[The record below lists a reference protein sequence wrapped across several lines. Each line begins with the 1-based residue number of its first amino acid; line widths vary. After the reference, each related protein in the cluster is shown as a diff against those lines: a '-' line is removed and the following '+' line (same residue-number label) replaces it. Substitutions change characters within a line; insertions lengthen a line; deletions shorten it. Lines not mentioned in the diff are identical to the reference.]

1 MKKGYRIV
9 IPFLMAVVMLLLFI
23 ASAFLSGGN
32 VLSVLANGKRTVL
45 LWEEETES
53 ETDAET
59 VTEDETESSPET
71 EVETESESETAVES
85 ESETLPETEAETE
98 TETDTETE
106 SETIPETEEVPE
118 KTENESV
125 SENDIEPNVRI
136 SIFTPSG
143 WYKTHARVPIG
154 VEELMGISSFK
165 IARIE
170 AKISQNGSYMDITED
185 KAVEISENCSIYVR
199 VTDRDGNRYEKNR
212 YIECF
217 DKENPVLN
225 ASISDGI
232 LNVQAMDND
241 SGIKAV
247 YVNGYE
253 FTTLT
258 DGTLNVRLQQ
268 YDTGYEYFTLQA
280 LDYAGN
286 MSQIYRMSNPYYTDP
301 QRADEQENQ
310 STQLPVNAK
319 PTEPTEAKATVVEHA
334 TENVVQGPEAKKES
348 YDGMDEKGY
357 PETEDLI
364 TETSESGKEF
374 YTIMTKSDKVFY
386 LIIDRDSSENNVFLL
401 TEVSENDLLNF
412 SDSDAQTLP
421 KGTMVV
427 ESALPQEEE
436 TAAVEAEPETETVEE
451 PETAEEQDSSNN
463 AAFYVLLA
471 VIGLGTVGGY
481 YFMKKMRSDDEYD
494 EEEEPEDEEEY
505 EEEYTE
511 EE

>member
-23 ASAFLSGGN
+23 ASAFLNGGN

-53 ETDAET
+53 
-59 VTEDETESSPET
+59 SSET
-71 EVETESESETAVES
+71 EVETESESETEVES
-85 ESETLPETEAETE
+85 ESEILPESETE
-98 TETDTETE
+98 TESETDP
-106 SETIPETEEVPE
+106 ETIPETEEVPE
-118 KTENESV
+118 KTESESV

-165 IARIE
+165 IAKIE

-199 VTDRDGNRYEKNR
+199 VTDQDGNRYEKNR

-217 DKENPVLN
+217 DKENPILN

-286 MSQIYRMSNPYYTDP
+286 MSQVYRMSNPYYTDP
-301 QRADEQENQ
+301 KRVDDQENQ

-319 PTEPTEAKATVVEHA
+319 PTEPTEAKATVVEH
-334 TENVVQGPEAKKES
+334 TTDNVVQESVEKKES

-357 PETEDLI
+357 PETEDLAI
-364 TETSESGKEF
+364 ETNDSGKEF

-386 LIIDRDSSENNVFLL
+386 LIIDKDSSENNVFLL

-421 KGTMVV
+421 MGNMIV

-436 TAAVEAEPETETVEE
+436 TATVEAEPETETVEE
-451 PETAEEQDSSNN
+451 PKTAEERDSSNN
-463 AAFYVLLA
+463 AAVYVLLA
-471 VIGLGTVGGY
+471 VIGFGTVGSY
-481 YFMKKMRSDDEYD
+481 YFMKKMRSDDEYE

-511 EE
+511 E

>member
-1 MKKGYRIV
+1 
-9 IPFLMAVVMLLLFI
+9 
-23 ASAFLSGGN
+23 
-32 VLSVLANGKRTVL
+32 
-45 LWEEETES
+45 
-53 ETDAET
+53 
-59 VTEDETESSPET
+59 
-71 EVETESESETAVES
+71 
-85 ESETLPETEAETE
+85 
-98 TETDTETE
+98 
-106 SETIPETEEVPE
+106 
-118 KTENESV
+118 
-125 SENDIEPNVRI
+125 
-136 SIFTPSG
+136 
-143 WYKTHARVPIG
+143 
-154 VEELMGISSFK
+154 MGSSSFK
-165 IARIE
+165 IAKIE

-185 KAVEISENCSIYVR
+185 MAVEISENCSIYVR
-199 VTDRDGNRYEKNR
+199 VTDQNGNRYEKNR

-217 DKENPVLN
+217 DKENPILN
-225 ASISDGI
+225 AAISDGI

-258 DGTLNVRLQQ
+258 DGTLNIRLQQ
-268 YDTGYEYFTLQA
+268 YDTGYEYLTLQA

-286 MSQIYRMSNPYYTDP
+286 MSQVYRMSNPYYADP
-301 QRADEQENQ
+301 QRADDQENQ
-310 STQLPVNAK
+310 SPQLPVNAK
-319 PTEPTEAKATVVEHA
+319 PTEPTEAKATVVEHT
-334 TENVVQGPEAKKES
+334 TENVVREPVTKKES

-357 PETEDLI
+357 PETEDLT
-364 TETSESGKEF
+364 TETNDSGKEF

-421 KGTMVV
+421 KGNIVV

-436 TAAVEAEPETETVEE
+436 TAAVEAEPETETLEEVEK
-451 PETAEEQDSSNN
+451 EENESSGDL
-463 AAFYVLLA
+463 AFYILLA
-471 VIGLGTVGGY
+471 VIGLGVVGGY

-494 EEEEPEDEEEY
+494 EEEEMEEEEEY